1 MNRFL
6 PGGLRQFQRA
16 TLLPLLLLASA
27 CSDNKTTAEKPSPS
41 APTELSPKPSVA
53 AIAATT
59 QSTSADRFFVNSKPQ
74 APAAAT
80 RPEPNG
86 DLSFTIDVSDVRNK
100 VARIR
105 GWGFRIAPP
114 HQTGDRVTIL
124 LVGSSATYSALA
136 DMENRPD
143 VAAVLKQP
151 GLNDAGFVSLIDT
164 AGIEPGE
171 YTIFLRIGGADGEA
185 IKSTNQKLTL

>member
-6 PGGLRQFQRA
+6 PSGLRPLQLA
-16 TLLPLLLLASA
+16 TLLPLFLLASV
-27 CSDNKTTAEKPSPS
+27 CSHNRAIAQSASPS
-41 APTELSPKPSVA
+41 SPTQLLPKPSVA
-53 AIAATT
+53 ANAAAT
-59 QSTSADRFFVNSKPQ
+59 QSTAADRFFVNSKPQ
-74 APAAAT
+74 APATAT
-80 RPEPNG
+80 RPEPKG
-86 DLSFTIDVSDVRNK
+86 DLSFIIDVSDVRNK

-114 HQTGDRVTIL
+114 HQIGDRVTIL
-124 LVGSSATYSALA
+124 LAGSSATYSVLA

-143 VAAVLKQP
+143 VGEALKQP
-151 GLNDAGFVSLIDT
+151 GLSEAGFVSLIDT

-171 YTIFLRIGGADGEA
+171 YAIFLRIGGADGEA